1 MSRASILIHLPM
13 PYLLGV
19 EKIPPYFHKLRDG
32 LEARGLR
39 VEIEAMERQTL
50 LDRVEADN
58 NFHIVNHGDLAH
70 PRILNTALAY
80 IPPFWYLD
88 TVGVRRASSIG
99 ARVFDPAQV
108 DEAAA
113 ARFFQALRKRVAEG
127 RISRYAQPQ
136 GRATFAQGRIA
147 VFLQN
152 ESADADAHLPRAAM
166 IEALLARHDPA
177 QIVLK
182 PHPRDKSAATRAL
195 LASAAR
201 DARVKVSE
209 ANLHDIL
216 KGASVTVTINSGVGL
231 ESLLHRVPVVLCGPA
246 DFHHGCV
253 TAQDAFGLDAA
264 IARARNTQWSH
275 EAYLYWFLKLNCV
288 NAGAPDMIDDVLARI
303 AATGYDVGSM
313 TAGRRAVAGA

>member
-1 MSRASILIHLPM
+1 MSRPAVFIHLPL

-19 EKIPPYFHKLRDG
+19 EKIPPYFHKLREG
-32 LEARGLR
+32 LEARGVR
-39 VEIEAMERQTL
+39 VEIEAMERATL
-50 LDRVEADN
+50 LARVEADG
-58 NFHIVNHGDLAH
+58 NFHIVNHGDLVH

-88 TVGVRRASSIG
+88 PAGVRRAASVG
-99 ARVFDPAQV
+99 GRAFDPGQV
-108 DEAAA
+108 DGQAAQ
-113 ARFFQALRKRVAEG
+113 RFFQALHKRVVGG
-127 RISRYAQPQ
+127 RISRYFQPQ
-136 GRATFAQGRIA
+136 GRSTFPPGRIA

-152 ESADADAHLPRAAM
+152 ESTDAEAHVPRAAM

-182 PHPRDKSAATRAL
+182 PHPRDNTAETRAM
-195 LASAAR
+195 LADFAGR

-216 KGASVTVTINSGVGL
+216 QGASVTVTINSGVGL
-231 ESLLHRVPVVLCGPA
+231 ESHMHRVPVVLCGPS

-253 TAQDAFGLDAA
+253 TAREAFGIDAA
-264 IARARNTQWSH
+264 IARARNTRWSH

-288 NAGAPDMIDDVLARI
+288 NAGAPDMIDDVLTRI
-303 AATGYDVGSM
+303 AATGYDVR
-313 TAGRRAVAGA
+313 TLLPGRRRA